1 MVPDVDAPECSR
13 TPMKTG
19 RGARETVLS
28 RVVKLFD
35 QGEHYSFDASPE
47 ASLM

>member
-1 MVPDVDAPECSR
+1 VLPDPY
-13 TPMKTG
+13 KTE

-35 QGEHYSFDASPE
+35 QGEHYSFDASRE
-47 ASLM
+47 AGLM